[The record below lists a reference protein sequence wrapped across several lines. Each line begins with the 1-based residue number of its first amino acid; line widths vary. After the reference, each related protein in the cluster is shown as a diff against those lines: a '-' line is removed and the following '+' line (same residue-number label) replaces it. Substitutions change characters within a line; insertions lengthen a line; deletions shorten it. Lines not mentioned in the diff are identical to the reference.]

1 MLQTYIL
8 HDAHESRDLRD
19 RIHLILSR
27 APHLLGRPIHVE
39 IVNHI
44 VNHEV
49 LLTGT
54 VRSYFQKQMAQ
65 ESLRHVPGL
74 GVIRNQLAVTA
85 SAGKSDAGK

>member
-1 MLQTYIL
+1 MPQTYIL
-8 HDAHESRDLRD
+8 HDAHDSRDLRD
-19 RIHLILSR
+19 RIHLVLSR

-39 IVNHI
+39 V
-44 VNHEV
+44 VDHEV

-65 ESLRHVPGL
+65 ESLRYVSGL
-74 GVIRNQLAVTA
+74 GLIRNQLAVTA

>member
-8 HDAHESRDLRD
+8 HDAHDSCDLRD
-19 RIHLILSR
+19 RIHLVLSR
-27 APHLLGRPIHVE
+27 APHLIGRPIQVE
-39 IVNHI
+39 V
-44 VNHEV
+44 VDHEV

-85 SAGKSDAGK
+85 ATRK